1 MISAT
6 GQRKQAC
13 RQGIIPEPRQS
24 NSSARKETV
33 DIDILI
39 TTSRSTN
46 SDRKIMQPIR
56 MWANLPMRMRKWN
69 PEFRYS
75 EMKDIASA
83 SHTEYTQQVLLELP
97 EKIQTGGWGQTFL
110 KKPWNFEVY
119 LLEIP
124 DQNKTNL
131 HHWKFLVTPL
141 GNSKVKNQN
150 SWKLHI
156 IFSWSLLLKIPLLFQ
171 LTPGNSICY
180 FFDRVPRPENSL

>member
-13 RQGIIPEPRQS
+13 RQGIIPESRQS

-46 SDRKIMQPIR
+46 SDRKIMQPIK

-75 EMKDIASA
+75 DMKDIASA

-97 EKIQTGGWGQTFL
+97 EKIQTGGKDKRFWKNPGISRFIYWKFQTKTKQIFTTENSSL
-110 KKPWNFEVY
+110 L
-119 LLEIP
+119 LLEILRWRT
-124 DQNKTNL
+124 KT
-131 HHWKFLVTPL
+131 
-141 GNSKVKNQN
+141 
-150 SWKLHI
+150 
-156 IFSWSLLLKIPLLFQ
+156 
-171 LTPGNSICY
+171 
-180 FFDRVPRPENSL
+180 PENCK